1 MCKTIT
7 LGCKLWPWKLGLKK
21 SFKSF
26 YLKIVRLFH
35 KPYSARDFVPIKC
48 IFFRF
53 SVRKVSFQL
62 PQNVT
67 WTNGITHGITI
78 RHKWGKIGPSYLFC
92 KHVNLSF
99 FYSYFF
105 ETVLGLLGREY
116 SGKSFKKSINNFNLF
131 SDNLQM
137 SPNNCNWS
145 RNHVFMWAFPV
156 LTMIVTINCYH
167 AMSASCLHL
176 RTNLK
181 ILNEK

>member
-67 WTNGITHGITI
+67 WTNGIMHGITI

-99 FYSYFF
+99 FYSISSKQFLVF
-105 ETVLGLLGREY
+105 LVGNIQGKVLKNQSTTSICFPITYRCLQIIAIDREIMFSCVSISSIDNDCYYQLLSCY
-116 SGKSFKKSINNFNLF
+116 VSIL
-131 SDNLQM
+131 
-137 SPNNCNWS
+137 
-145 RNHVFMWAFPV
+145 
-156 LTMIVTINCYH
+156 LTP
-167 AMSASCLHL
+167 
-176 RTNLK
+176 
-181 ILNEK
+181 